1 MTFRAHQHKRSQDQ
15 RHLEDLDVP
24 LRERLVE
31 GNEVENREQG
41 NPAHAAQI
49 ERARRENET
58 HQQKCVHRD
67 QPCQISAP
75 QIAECKEGEG
85 DEVRDGSVVPDG
97 NPGPERDRPVLR
109 EAAAVEVEPCL
120 LRDEARLVEIVV
132 RLLHGDDGV
141 DLREARDRDR
151 LDVDDDAARDVVRD
165 DRQVG
170 RGCDRLEMADDRTLR
185 RLVVIRRHDQ

>member
-1 MTFRAHQHKRSQDQ
+1 MKTLGEAALDLPWIAPSVASLTALARFPLASVWPQVRTDPGIVLLAARLVDAHT
-15 RHLEDLDVP
+15 DLDVP

-109 EAAAVEVEPCL
+109 EAAAVEVEPAEEHAQSP
-120 LRDEARLVEIVV
+120 RRKARQKIPVEVMQW
-132 RLLHGDDGV
+132 LP
-141 DLREARDRDR
+141 
-151 LDVDDDAARDVVRD
+151 DAGNEKVH
-165 DRQVG
+165 
-170 RGCDRLEMADDRTLR
+170 C
-185 RLVVIRRHDQ
+185 